1 MEAVAEKKKKINH
14 GRNIRIA
21 RTCQNITQEDLA
33 FRVSMSQSKVSA
45 LELEE
50 VIEEPVLDKF
60 ATALSIPVGFLKNF
74 EPEEVMKSF
83 TVTDNTFTNTSAENS
98 HEVLNQGFGEIG
110 TQENITNYNYP
121 IDDIKDL
128 YNKLLQ
134 EKDKQIERF
143 EKQATDLQ
151 KQIEE
156 LKSRL
161 K

>member
-50 VIEEPVLDKF
+50 IIEDPVLDKF
-60 ATALSIPVGFLKNF
+60 ATALNIPVGFLKNF
-74 EPEEVMKSF
+74 IPEEAMNIYNQTMSEP
-83 TVTDNTFTNTSAENS
+83 TLTNTSAENS
-98 HEVLNQGFGEIG
+98 NDIVTQQIVGE
-110 TQENITNYNYP
+110 QENNYNYP
-121 IDDIKDL
+121 INDIKDL
-128 YNKLLQ
+128 YERLLK
-134 EKDKQIERF
+134 EKDKQIE
-143 EKQATDLQ
+143 
-151 KQIEE
+151 E
-156 LKSRL
+156 LKAKL

>member
-1 MEAVAEKKKKINH
+1 MEAVAEKKKKTNH

-50 VIEEPVLDKF
+50 VIEDPVLDKF
-60 ATALSIPVGFLKNF
+60 ATALNIPVGFLKNF
-74 EPEEVMKSF
+74 EPEEVIKSF

-98 HEVLNQGFGEIG
+98 HEILNQGICE
-110 TQENITNYNYP
+110 QENNYNYP

-128 YNKLLQ
+128 YERLLK
-134 EKDKQIERF
+134 EKDKQIE
-143 EKQATDLQ
+143 
-151 KQIEE
+151 E
-156 LKSRL
+156 LKAKL

>member
-50 VIEEPVLDKF
+50 VIEDPVLDKF
-60 ATALSIPVGFLKNF
+60 ATALSVPVGFLKNF

-83 TVTDNTFTNTSAENS
+83 TVTDNTFNNTPSENS
-98 HEVLNQGFGEIG
+98 KEVITQGIVEEQNN
-110 TQENITNYNYP
+110 TYNYP
-121 IDDIKDL
+121 IDDIKSL
-128 YNKLLQ
+128 YERLLK
-134 EKDKQIERF
+134 EKEQ
-143 EKQATDLQ
+143 
-151 KQIEE
+151 QIEE
-156 LKSRL
+156 LKA
-161 K
+161 KIK